1 MSWADPYSSANP
13 FSPNIGEK
21 INFTT
26 VYWKHLFNDYRYI
39 YDISVFFYL
48 GTASLTV
55 HVVVLDM
62 PKYEW
67 DSTKGWVNY
76 RFSRMSLMAGSI
88 AASPLSY
95 NVLQSISV
103 MEQSLISDNGESV
116 DSYNY
121 VKPNQIKP
129 QLQQVSTTIVWL
141 WTQTFFS
148 SHVCFTILQLI

>member
-1 MSWADPYSSANP
+1 
-13 FSPNIGEK
+13 
-21 INFTT
+21 
-26 VYWKHLFNDYRYI
+26 
-39 YDISVFFYL
+39 
-48 GTASLTV
+48 
-55 HVVVLDM
+55 
-62 PKYEW
+62 
-67 DSTKGWVNY
+67 
-76 RFSRMSLMAGSI
+76 MSLMAGSI

-141 WTQTFFS
+141 
-148 SHVCFTILQLI
+148 